1 MARESDLIPLATDT
15 YGGYAKSTWVCMHRQ
30 AAAAANNDMVLQG
43 KLVRRVRDQIAT
55 AIVLGHRGDSLMSG
69 TERTDWR
76 GRGRSVS
83 VRQQ

>member
-55 AIVLGHRGDSLMSG
+55 AIVLGQGRLIDEWNRKNRLA
-69 TERTDWR
+69 
-76 GRGRSVS
+76 RGRSVS